1 MEEKMKTLSLKLTL
15 MLLAMVVTM
24 SSIAQNSNNNAT
36 SETTIVGYIGDSS
49 CGLRH
54 MPGME
59 AKECTLMCVKGG
71 GKFILADRD
80 HKRVYRLDKA
90 AQQKAREFAGQKVK
104 VTGRVVGRT
113 IRVTTV
119 EAVS

>member
-1 MEEKMKTLSLKLTL
+1 
-15 MLLAMVVTM
+15 MVITM
-24 SSIAQNSNNNAT
+24 SSIAQNSNNNAA

-54 MPGME
+54 MSGMD
-59 AKECTLMCVKGG
+59 AKKCTLMCVKGG

-90 AQQKAREFAGQKVK
+90 AQRKAREFAGQKVK
-104 VTGRVVGRT
+104 VTSRVVGRT
-113 IRVTTV
+113 IRVTTI
-119 EAVS
+119 EAAS